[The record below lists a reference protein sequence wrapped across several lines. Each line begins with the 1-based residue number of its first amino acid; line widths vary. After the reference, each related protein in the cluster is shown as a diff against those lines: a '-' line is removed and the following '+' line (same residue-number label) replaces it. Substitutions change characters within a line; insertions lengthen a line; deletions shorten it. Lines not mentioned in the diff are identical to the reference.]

1 MGSDAIDLTSRSK
14 VEAHAIRLCLDELVS
29 HAEAQ
34 GLILA
39 ANLIGAASR
48 AISDEI
54 IQKDAA
60 GSRYISDEQPKA
72 KTKMN

>member
-1 MGSDAIDLTSRSK
+1 MNGEVIDINTRNCA
-14 VEAHAIRLCLDELVS
+14 EAHAIRLCLDELGA

-34 GLILA
+34 GLTLA

-54 IQKDAA
+54 FQKDMAQRVA
-60 GSRYISDEQPKA
+60 TASECLAEKA
-72 KTKMN
+72 K

>member
-1 MGSDAIDLTSRSK
+1 MSRIAIGLDARDSA
-14 VEAHAIRLCLDELVS
+14 EAHAIRLCLDELGA

-34 GLILA
+34 GLALA

-54 IQKDAA
+54 LRKD
-60 GSRYISDEQPKA
+60 SVERLSLISGEHA
-72 KTKMN
+72 IKTKT

>member
-1 MGSDAIDLTSRSK
+1 MNGDVTEINARNSA
-14 VEAHAIRLCLDELVS
+14 EAHAIRLCLDELGA

-34 GLILA
+34 GLTLA

-54 IQKDAA
+54 FQKEVADRVALA
-60 GSRYISDEQPKA
+60 SESLAVKA
-72 KTKMN
+72 K

>member
-1 MGSDAIDLTSRSK
+1 MGNDAIELNGRDK
-14 VEAHAIRLCLDELVS
+14 VEAHAIRLCLDELVG

-34 GLILA
+34 GLTLA

-60 GSRYISDEQPKA
+60 GSRYVSDEQPKA
-72 KTKMN
+72 KSKMN

>member
-1 MGSDAIDLTSRSK
+1 MSGNVTEINIRNCA
-14 VEAHAIRLCLDELVS
+14 EAHAIRLCLDELGA

-34 GLILA
+34 GLTLA

-54 IQKDAA
+54 FQKDMAERVATASEGLAA
-60 GSRYISDEQPKA
+60 KA
-72 KTKMN
+72 K